1 MTTTRRDIL
10 AAAACAP
17 LVASLASCAGTAAQS
32 EGAAAPAPAQPFKI
46 SLAQWSLHRRLYGGT
61 FGEAMAGRSR
71 EEFIRAMHEAPA
83 TAFRGTMD
91 PIDFPVVARREFGI
105 EAIEYVNRFYFPHAG
120 DAAFFA
126 ELRRRCDGEGVR
138 SVLIMCDDEGALGD
152 PNEAL
157 RAQAVAN
164 HHKWID
170 AAAILGCHSI
180 RVNAQSSGA
189 PEEQARLAADGLHR
203 LGDYGDQHGI
213 NVIVENHGGHSSNG
227 QWLANVMRL
236 AAHPRVGTLPDF
248 GNFRISDT
256 ERYDPYQGVEELMP
270 FAKGVSAKCY
280 DFDAAGNETTLD
292 FPRLMRIVM
301 AANYHGYVGIEYEG
315 DRMSEADGI
324 RAAKALLERIR
335 GEISA
340 A

>member
-1 MTTTRRDIL
+1 MTMTTTRRDLL
-10 AAAACAP
+10 AAAAGAP
-17 LVASLASCAGTAAQS
+17 I
-32 EGAAAPAPAQPFKI
+32 AAALAGCASTSAPAQPFKI

-61 FGEAMAGRSR
+61 FREAMGTRSR

-83 TAFRGTMD
+83 TAFRGSMD

-126 ELRRRCDGEGVR
+126 ELKRRCDGEGVT

-152 PNEAL
+152 PDDAQ
-157 RAQAVAN
+157 RAAAVAN

-170 AAAILGCHSI
+170 AAVILGCHSI
-180 RVNAQSSGA
+180 RVNAQSSGT

-203 LGDYGDQHGI
+203 LGEYGGQHGI
-213 NVIVENHGGHSSNG
+213 NVIVENHGGNSSNG

-236 AAHPRVGTLPDF
+236 ADHPRVGTLPDF
-248 GNFRISDT
+248 GNFRVSDT
-256 ERYDPYQGVEELMP
+256 ERYDPYRGVEELMP

-335 GEISA
+335 GELSA

>member
-1 MTTTRRDIL
+1 MNTTRRDLL
-10 AAAACAP
+10 AAAASIP
-17 LVASLASCAGTAAQS
+17 LAASLGACASTAPQTAA
-32 EGAAAPAPAQPFKI
+32 PVTQPFKI

-61 FGEAMAGRSR
+61 FVEAMAGRSR

-120 DAAFFA
+120 DGAFFA
-126 ELRRRCDGEGVR
+126 ELKRRCDGEGVT

-152 PNEAL
+152 PDDAK
-157 RAQAVAN
+157 RAAAVTN
-164 HHKWID
+164 HHKWVD

-180 RVNAQSSGA
+180 RVNAQSSGT

-203 LGDYGDQHGI
+203 LGDYGGQHGI
-213 NVIVENHGGHSSNG
+213 NVIVENHGGNSSNG

-236 AAHPRVGTLPDF
+236 ADHPRVGTLPDF
-248 GNFRISDT
+248 GNFRVSDT
-256 ERYDPYQGVEELMP
+256 ERYDPYRGVEELMP

-280 DFDAAGNETTLD
+280 DFDADGNETTLD
-292 FPRLMRIVM
+292 F
-301 AANYHGYVGIEYEG
+301 
-315 DRMSEADGI
+315 
-324 RAAKALLERIR
+324 RA
-335 GEISA
+335 
-340 A
+340 